1 MDKIYFILIAVC
13 IFLGT
18 GIASLITGIILLNSN
33 RFGDSK
39 GTYDDFSEH
48 SLHVIQVERIL

>member
-1 MDKIYFILIAVC
+1 MDKMYFILIAVS

-18 GIASLITGIILLNSN
+18 GIATLITGIILLNNN

-39 GTYDDFSEH
+39 GTYNNFSEH
-48 SLHVIQVERIL
+48 SPHVIQVERVL